1 LSGSTALLRDARLVV
16 SRRDLASLKNE
27 KTIVLALLIQ
37 LFVAA
42 FSSFLVVGLTS
53 LYDPG
58 SVAGQDVEIG
68 VTGEA
73 REELAEAVA
82 EQSGATAI
90 HFQSPADARESFE
103 AGTVDALLIA
113 TSYPPPDDRGG
124 AVIDVEAVA
133 PEGSI
138 RTTLVVVQIRETLQ
152 ILERQERVER
162 SQSLSNPPIAL
173 PPEANASP
181 YFGFTYTVL
190 LPLLLF
196 LPPFISG
203 SVAVDT
209 VTEEIE
215 RGTLE
220 LLRVAPLSLLDI
232 VDGKALAMVALA
244 PAQAGLWILLL
255 SLNSIPVANP
265 LALLALV
272 TAIAVLVVVI
282 GVALAL
288 WIGRRKPAQLLYSI
302 GTLVIFGAAVM
313 LPEHPATTAAKL
325 AVDSP
330 TVVTYAHVVG
340 YIAVA
345 VVGYFAVRR
354 FVATVR
360 PESL

>member
-1 LSGSTALLRDARLVV
+1 MSSGDRSWDPRLVV
-16 SRRDLASLKNE
+16 AKRDLSSLSRE

-58 SVAGQDVEIG
+58 SVESGEIQMA

-73 REELAEAVA
+73 QDALMEA
-82 EQSGATAI
+82 
-90 HFQSPADARESFE
+90 AREQQAVQPVAFANEQRAGE
-103 AGTVDALLIA
+103 AFAEGRVHAVLAGEYDQSVAGDGQQIRVTATV
-113 TSYPPPDDRGG
+113 
-124 AVIDVEAVA
+124 

-138 RTTLVVVQIRETLQ
+138 RTTLIVVQVREVLET
-152 ILERQERVER
+152 LERQERIDRQDHLEE
-162 SQSLSNPPIAL
+162 NPLLL
-173 PPEANASP
+173 PPDADASP

-190 LPLLLF
+190 IPLLLF

-203 SVAVDT
+203 SVAVDS

-232 VDGKALAMVALA
+232 VDGKALAMIALA
-244 PAQAGLWILLL
+244 PAQAALWLLL
-255 SLNSIPVANP
+255 LAVNGTAVSNP
-265 LALLALV
+265 LAILVLV
-272 TAIAVLVVVI
+272 TAIASLVVVF
-282 GVALAL
+282 GVVLGL
-288 WIGRRKPAQLLYSI
+288 HLGRRRPAQLLYSVL
-302 GTLVIFGAAVM
+302 TLVVFGVAVI

-325 AVDSP
+325 AIDSP
-330 TVVTYAHVVG
+330 TLLTYAHVLGYVVLAAGLYALTRRYVG
-340 YIAVA
+340 RIQ
-345 VVGYFAVRR
+345 
-354 FVATVR
+354 